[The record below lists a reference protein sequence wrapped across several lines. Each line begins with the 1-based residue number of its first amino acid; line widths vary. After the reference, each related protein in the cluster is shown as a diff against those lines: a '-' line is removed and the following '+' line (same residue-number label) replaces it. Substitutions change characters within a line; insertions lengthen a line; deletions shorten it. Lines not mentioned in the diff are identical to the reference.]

1 MTMNRSKSRR
11 KNAIRELEQLMQE
24 LPGLVDVVIVEGFR
38 DIQALRSLGYTG
50 SIEELNRSGFNDF
63 DLADDLVSKY
73 TRVLLLLDF
82 DEEGLKL
89 NTHFKQILE
98 RKGAKVE
105 YGLRIEFGKLM
116 AATGA
121 YAIEDLDNIRDRM
134 EE

>member
-1 MTMNRSKSRR
+1 MNRSIKRR
-11 KNAIRELEQLMQE
+11 KNAICELEQLMHE
-24 LPGLVDVVIVEGFR
+24 LSGLVDVVVVEGLR

-63 DLADDLVSKY
+63 DLADDLTSRYK
-73 TRVLLLLDF
+73 RVLLLLDF
-82 DEEGLKL
+82 DEEGLRL
-89 NTHFKQILE
+89 NQRFNQILE

-105 YGLRIEFGKLM
+105 YGLRKEFGRLM

-121 YAIEDLDNIRDRM
+121 YAIEDLDNIRDGM

>member
-1 MTMNRSKSRR
+1 MNRSKIRR
-11 KNAIRELEQLMQE
+11 KNAIRELEVLMQE
-24 LPGLVDVVIVEGFR
+24 LPGLVDVVVVEGYR

-50 SIEELNRSGFNDF
+50 SIEDLNRSGFNDF

-73 TRVLLLLDF
+73 NLILLLLDF
-82 DEEGLKL
+82 DEEGLRL
-89 NTHFKQILE
+89 NTHFNKILE

-105 YGLRIEFGKLM
+105 YGLRKEFSRLM

-121 YAIEDLDNIRDRM
+121 YAIEDLDNVRDGM

>member
-1 MTMNRSKSRR
+1 MNRSKSRR

-89 NTHFKQILE
+89 NTHFNQILE

>member
-1 MTMNRSKSRR
+1 MNRSKIRR

-24 LPGLVDVVIVEGFR
+24 LPGLVDIVVVEGFR

-63 DLADDLVSKY
+63 DLADDLVSNY

-82 DEEGLKL
+82 DEEGLRL
-89 NTHFKQILE
+89 NRHFNQILE
-98 RKGAKVE
+98 RMGAKVE
-105 YGLRIEFGKLM
+105 YGLRKEFGRLM
-116 AATGA
+116 AAAGA
-121 YAIEDLDNIRDRM
+121 YAIEDLDNIRDGM

>member
-1 MTMNRSKSRR
+1 MNRSKTRR

-24 LPGLVDVVIVEGFR
+24 LPGLVDVVVVEGFR
-38 DIQALRSLGYTG
+38 DILALRSLGYTG

-63 DLADDLVSKY
+63 DLADDIVSKY
-73 TRVLLLLDF
+73 TRILLLLDF
-82 DEEGLKL
+82 DEEGLRL
-89 NTHFKQILE
+89 NRHFNQILE

-105 YGLRIEFGKLM
+105 YGLRKEFGRLM

-121 YAIEDLDNIRDRM
+121 YAIEDLDNIRDGM